1 MRDILSSSGSFSPMH
16 PETVHNIIRMAIIEA
31 FTLDL
36 LACPRGI
43 VDFMIEP
50 HTLGIW
56 ILSVRILNF

>member
-1 MRDILSSSGSFSPMH
+1 MH